1 MNFKKG
7 RQPDPRREQFDAAP
21 GDDDVAL
28 AVGRPP
34 QNIGDTKVFKA
45 GKQAGGRLWNNYK
58 QHLVTSFRRMSRAEQ
73 EALVQRICMIIT
85 IGVTGVALLMFYQFI
100 PRLARVFGVPAAVV
114 GAWWLGKN
122 MITQVV
128 LARIEDILNK
138 VETLKL
144 IGGALIVG
152 AAALI
157 MFPGFMQVAFGM
169 WRIFLMIAI
178 AGGAAL
184 LIAYVTMFIKRQR
197 KSQ

>member
-7 RQPDPRREQFDAAP
+7 RPTDPRREQFDAAP

-138 VETLKL
+138 E
-144 IGGALIVG
+144 
-152 AAALI
+152 
-157 MFPGFMQVAFGM
+157 
-169 WRIFLMIAI
+169 
-178 AGGAAL
+178 
-184 LIAYVTMFIKRQR
+184 
-197 KSQ
+197 

>member
-1 MNFKKG
+1 V
-7 RQPDPRREQFDAAP
+7 E
-21 GDDDVAL
+21 
-28 AVGRPP
+28 
-34 QNIGDTKVFKA
+34 
-45 GKQAGGRLWNNYK
+45 
-58 QHLVTSFRRMSRAEQ
+58 
-73 EALVQRICMIIT
+73 
-85 IGVTGVALLMFYQFI
+85 
-100 PRLARVFGVPAAVV
+100 
-114 GAWWLGKN
+114 KN
-122 MITQVV
+122 
-128 LARIEDILNK
+128 NK